1 MSVNSES
8 ETLLEITAL
17 IWTIYSILMM
27 LLLAGSQFSMT
38 HLPLNQIPFF
48 LCVGIDARK
57 LGSDSFFL
65 FGLMMRNH
73 IVVLAAIDNESR
85 NRG

>member
-57 LGSDSFFL
+57 LGSDSFFSL
-65 FGLMMRNH
+65 WINDEKSYSCAGCN
-73 IVVLAAIDNESR
+73 
-85 NRG
+85 